1 MQKAIRSSNS
11 PGTLPN
17 PAVWAPLVGRE
28 ESLQVLGHAIE
39 IVQKGT
45 MRTIGLRGDAGVG
58 KSRLIADWAGALPS
72 QGVDVCITQARGY
85 ASTRAYSTAAD
96 LIANIVGLPG
106 NGVTEARQIAMQ
118 ALVAKWPA
126 EGADH
131 LAAVSDLLGLGAP
144 HQAWLALNPA
154 QRRRRIGEALLWL
167 VRRRLQAG
175 PFVLVLEDVF
185 LADRESQRL
194 FESLIPR
201 LQELPILICVSY
213 RPDFEHQWAQAA
225 WFTEH
230 LVEPL
235 PNSEML
241 ALARALLGDDP
252 SVQEITSELVHR
264 ADGNPFFL
272 EQLVI
277 TLIDDGSL
285 EGTPGAYRLQMRLGE
300 LRVPGSVAA
309 VIGARVDRLP
319 DAAKSALEAASVLGD
334 PITRGDV
341 AHHPAGCD
349 ALEQRGSC
357 HDATL

>member
-1 MQKAIRSSNS
+1 
-11 PGTLPN
+11 
-17 PAVWAPLVGRE
+17 
-28 ESLQVLGHAIE
+28 
-39 IVQKGT
+39 

-106 NGVTEARQIAMQ
+106 NSVTEARQIAMQ

-185 LADRESQRL
+185 LADRES
-194 FESLIPR
+194 
-201 LQELPILICVSY
+201 V
-213 RPDFEHQWAQAA
+213 
-225 WFTEH
+225 
-230 LVEPL
+230 V
-235 PNSEML
+235 
-241 ALARALLGDDP
+241 
-252 SVQEITSELVHR
+252 
-264 ADGNPFFL
+264 
-272 EQLVI
+272 
-277 TLIDDGSL
+277 
-285 EGTPGAYRLQMRLGE
+285 
-300 LRVPGSVAA
+300 
-309 VIGARVDRLP
+309 
-319 DAAKSALEAASVLGD
+319 
-334 PITRGDV
+334 
-341 AHHPAGCD
+341 
-349 ALEQRGSC
+349 
-357 HDATL
+357 